1 MILEPCQVVIDAWP
15 RHVITVRTKA
25 NAMFIELNPVPSHTT
40 GSNNRTFRWAER
52 IAPKPRPSVQPYGAQ
67 ALNPTVLER
76 PSTNRTS
83 EDSARAITSAIALIE
98 IMF

>member
-15 RHVITVRTKA
+15 RQVTTVRTKA
-25 NAMFIELNPVPSHTT
+25 NATFAEVKPVPSHTT

-76 PSTNRTS
+76 PSTNRVNAVSYTHLTLPTK
-83 EDSARAITSAIALIE
+83 A
-98 IMF
+98 